1 MENYSELKTSIANWM
16 DRADLNAVIPDFIKL
31 TEAQFNR
38 TLRLRSMEKKY
49 HAKTVGGQSN
59 YNLPAGY
66 IQMREFRLNTT
77 PTRSLQYITP
87 EIYES
92 WNFVG
97 SGLPKWYTVIANE
110 IRLGPAPSGEY
121 DMEMLFWQKIP
132 NLSETNTTN
141 WLLSNA
147 PDMYLYGSL
156 SQAEAFIQNDPRI
169 ALWKQG
175 FEEAMAT
182 LSLQDEKDRH
192 SGSTLMVRS

>member
-16 DRADLNAVIPDFIKL
+16 DRADLNSVIPDFIRL
-31 TEAQFNR
+31 TEAKFNR

-49 HAKTVGGQSN
+49 HATTVGGQSN

-97 SGLPKWYTVIANE
+97 SGMPKWYTVIANE
-110 IRLGPAPSGEY
+110 LRLGRTPDGEY
-121 DMEMLFWQKIP
+121 DMEMLFWQRIP
-132 NLSETNTTN
+132 NLSDTNTTN
-141 WLLSNA
+141 WLLSTA

-156 SQAEAFIQNDPRI
+156 MQAEAFIENDKRI
-169 ALWKQG
+169 PLWKQG
-175 FEEAMAT
+175 FEEAMET
-182 LSLQDEKDRH
+182 LRLQDEKDRH
-192 SGSTLMVRS
+192 SGSTLIIRS